1 MGSGLHIAGEKA
13 KAGRKSECSVMSGCG
28 VVMAP
33 YPSDT
38 NTSQQVRGVTT
49 SQTVTT
55 QNQNTE
61 RESAGNPT
69 KQAENIGS
77 IITMLISEQS
87 LDLDEYL
94 SYQVIRQD
102 QKDEEMLLQA
112 EVKEETLCETVLT
125 HSQQQQQDYQQ
136 QQPLQQQPCQSQY
149 YNSKN
154 FQYFRSRSPSY
165 DWEKKKLLN
174 SYQVPPC
181 SLPSY
186 STIANTRLE
195 YSSPLGDRANLNNKR
210 QLELETMPASKNFF
224 DRKRDEKYWERRR
237 KNNLAAKKSRDSRRV
252 RENQLRLR
260 VLCLE
265 NANRA
270 LREQMNSKE
279 GEVVHLRDR
288 LNKYE
293 NLKMNPLFCE

>member
-69 KQAENIGS
+69 KQADNIGS

-102 QKDEEMLLQA
+102 QKDEEMLVQA
-112 EVKEETLCETVLT
+112 DVKEETLCETVLT
-125 HSQQQQQDYQQ
+125 HSQQ
-136 QQPLQQQPCQSQY
+136 QQQPCQSQY

-165 DWEKKKLLN
+165 DWEKEKLLN

-210 QLELETMPASKNFF
+210 HLELETIPASKNFF